1 LWSKVTSAILKDDM
15 DTATQ
20 EKSIIEDRQ
29 REETKQREA
38 AGKEFHSKFFN
49 LVHDDQYEFKGIAQ

>member
-1 LWSKVTSAILKDDM
+1 M
-15 DTATQ
+15 DTATL

-38 AGKEFHSKFFN
+38 AGKGFHPKFFN
-49 LVHDDQYEFKGIAQ
+49 LVHNDQYEFKGIP